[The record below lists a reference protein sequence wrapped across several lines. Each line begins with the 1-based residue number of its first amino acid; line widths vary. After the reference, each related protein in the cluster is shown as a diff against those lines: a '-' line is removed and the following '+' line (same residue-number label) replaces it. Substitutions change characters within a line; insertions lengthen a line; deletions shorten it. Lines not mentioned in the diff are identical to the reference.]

1 MAENWAEIADK
12 SQRLVSDFLQRQG
25 AGGEDGVGM
34 ANPMAI
40 GAAFF
45 EMTARMMSDPAR
57 LVEAQMSLWSDYLRL
72 WQNTAQRF
80 LGGPAAEP
88 MAEPAPEDRRFRDQ
102 AWSDN
107 ALFDY
112 IKQSYLLTARWLQG
126 TVKTSKG
133 STSAPPARSIS
144 IRASSSTRWRRRTS

>member
-1 MAENWAEIADK
+1 MKDTASGPKTPSDGTPDAAELSRQMAENWAEIAGK

-57 LVEAQMSLWSDYLRL
+57 LVEA
-72 WQNTAQRF
+72 
-80 LGGPAAEP
+80 G
-88 MAEPAPEDRRFRDQ
+88 
-102 AWSDN
+102 
-107 ALFDY
+107 
-112 IKQSYLLTARWLQG
+112 
-126 TVKTSKG
+126 
-133 STSAPPARSIS
+133 
-144 IRASSSTRWRRRTS
+144 